1 MNAPTHKTLSAA
13 DLNEWLEAIAR
24 MQIATQKILN
34 PAKTI
39 TAEELQQQKKEKAKK
54 TAWIVPVS
62 SLLAGTYFY
71 RQATDRREIYM
82 RLRPTSYI
90 LNSTLVADSL
100 SAGKSLIC
108 NVETGSTFFVLGNEP
123 VIPLDL
129 EG

>member
-1 MNAPTHKTLSAA
+1 MNSPTSKITTA

-24 MQIATQKILN
+24 MQIATSKILSASQPEQK
-34 PAKTI
+34 PA
-39 TAEELQQQKKEKAKK
+39 EKKSPFVYVAALK
-54 TAWIVPVS
+54 P
-62 SLLAGTYFY
+62 GTYFY
-71 RQATDRREIYM
+71 RQSTDRREIFM
-82 RLRPTSYI
+82 RLRPASFL
-90 LNSTLVADSL
+90 LNSTLVSEAL

>member
-1 MNAPTHKTLSAA
+1 MNSPKLTTA

-24 MQIATQKILN
+24 MQIATQKILSSAQ
-34 PAKTI
+34 P
-39 TAEELQQQKKEKAKK
+39 EQKPVDKK
-54 TAWIVPVS
+54 SPFVPVS
-62 SLLAGTYFY
+62 SLKPGTYFY

-82 RLRPTSYI
+82 RLRPVSFL
-90 LNSTLVADSL
+90 LNSTLVSEAL